1 MSEIFNL
8 DLNADLVVLSA
19 CQTGLGRLV
28 KGEGMIGLTRAF
40 MYAGASSVVVSLWKV
55 QDYSTAALM
64 KSFYRH
70 LRAGKGKAEALRQA
84 KLNMIRSDIPAYR
97 FPYFWAPFVLVGQAQ

>member
-1 MSEIFNL
+1 
-8 DLNADLVVLSA
+8 
-19 CQTGLGRLV
+19 
-28 KGEGMIGLTRAF
+28 
-40 MYAGASSVVVSLWKV
+40 
-55 QDYSTAALM
+55 M